1 MSFNQPPL
9 LPAAGPPH
17 GSPGGPL
24 GRPPGGGA
32 PPYRHRVRRER
43 RGVLATVLALVL
55 LGICGLLLLGIL
67 VFQVGRAGVIVG
79 TLGALL
85 PVGPVVAAFLW
96 LDRWEPEPPRM
107 MLVAFLWGACFAAL
121 AALVLNSS
129 AELATAAVFGDESMA
144 FSAVFVAPW
153 VEEGLKGA
161 FVLGLLLFRRREF
174 DGVLDG
180 VVYAGVVA
188 AGFAFTEN
196 ILYLGDAF
204 STGAASGQG
213 GELFATL
220 VMRGLFSPFAHPLF
234 TSMIGI
240 GLGIAANARN
250 ALVRLAAPI
259 IGYLAAVFLHACWN
273 ASAIYL
279 NGAALVPVYF
289 MIMLPMF
296 LFVVCLV
303 LYQRRREQRVIAAE
317 LPGFAHAGWIA
328 PSEVRLLQ
336 SLAGRSGW
344 LRAVKRRSGRSVAKA
359 VAEYQHAVTELAI
372 LRHRMARGSLGPKAI
387 RWHDEL
393 LAEVLE
399 SRARAVG
406 APDAL
411 HAAWGRR
418 PPPPAWSPPPPGW
431 RPRHNPPRHQ
441 HYPGH
446 PRAHQPPYPPSPPR

>member
-9 LPAAGPPH
+9 VPAAGPP
-17 GSPGGPL
+17 PGHL
-24 GRPPGGGA
+24 GGHPA
-32 PPYRHRVRRER
+32 YRHRFRRER

-67 VFQVGRAGVIVG
+67 VFQVGPAGVIVG

-107 MLVAFLWGACFAAL
+107 LLVAFLWGACFAAL

-129 AELATAAVFGDESMA
+129 AELATSTVLGDASTA

-153 VEEGLKGA
+153 VEEFLKGA

-188 AGFAFTEN
+188 AGFAFAEN

-204 STGAASGQG
+204 ASGAASGQS
-213 GELFATL
+213 GELLTVL
-220 VMRGLFSPFAHPLF
+220 IMRGVFSPFAHPLF

-240 GLGIAANARN
+240 GLGVAANARTV
-250 ALVRLAAPI
+250 LVRLAAPI
-259 IGYLAAVFLHACWN
+259 GGFLAAVFLHACWN
-273 ASAIYL
+273 ASASFL
-279 NGAALVPVYF
+279 DGAALLPVYL

-296 LFVVCLV
+296 FFVVCLM

-317 LPGFAHAGWIA
+317 LPGFAQAGWIA

-344 LRAVKRRSGRSVAKA
+344 LRAVKRRSGPTVAKA
-359 VAEYQHAVTELAI
+359 VAEYQRAVTELAI
-372 LRHRMARGSLGPKAI
+372 LRHRMARGSLGPVAM

-393 LAEVLE
+393 LTEVLA

-411 HAAWGRR
+411 HAAWRHR
-418 PPPPAWSPPPPGW
+418 PPPAWTPPPPTW
-431 RPRHNPPRHQ
+431 RPR
-441 HYPGH
+441 
-446 PRAHQPPYPPSPPR
+446 